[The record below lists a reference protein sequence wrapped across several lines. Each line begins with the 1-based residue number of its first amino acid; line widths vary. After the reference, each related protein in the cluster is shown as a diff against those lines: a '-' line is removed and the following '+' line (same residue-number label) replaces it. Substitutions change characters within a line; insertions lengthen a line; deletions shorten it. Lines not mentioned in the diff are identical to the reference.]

1 MPWVAGGT
9 TRVRPPQGSVRV
21 ALRLGGAVM
30 GAAAILSTCRPTA
43 VPELPR
49 LDTSQFLPAARETI
63 EAAYAKARSRPDDA
77 EATGQLGMSLHAH
90 GQHAAAALCYE
101 RAHRLDPKAFRWPYL
116 RGVVLAADG
125 NYREAAEAFRRAL
138 RLRRDYVPARLR
150 LAEALLASGDIAGA
164 RRLYEAVVRRDPN
177 QAAAHYGLGR
187 VRLAEGRLVEAAE
200 SFREACRLF
209 PAYGSAH
216 YALAQ
221 AYQRLGRAH
230 QAGPHLAAYEQHKTD
245 VPPARDDVME
255 EVARFKRDPL
265 DLIRRATEADRAG
278 DLETAIRLHQE
289 ALRLNPDSAQAH
301 ANLVTLYGR
310 LNRYEDAERH
320 YRAAVARNPNLA
332 ESHYNY
338 GVICFFRGRRA
349 EAREAFLRALEIN
362 PHHAEARHNYGYL
375 LEEQGRLAEAAE
387 QYRRALEDKPGYQ
400 LAHYHLARI
409 LAHWGRHEEAIRH
422 LKATLEPENENT
434 PGYLYALA
442 AAYARLGRRD
452 KALAYARQA
461 HQKAAARGQTALAAR
476 IARDL
481 AGLEQAPPAR

>member
-9 TRVRPPQGSVRV
+9 TRVRPPQRPLRAS
-21 ALRLGGAVM
+21 LRLCGTVI
-30 GAAAILSTCRPTA
+30 GAAAILSTCGPRA
-43 VPELPR
+43 IPELPR
-49 LDTSQFLPAARETI
+49 VDTSQFLPAARETV
-63 EAAYAKARSRPDDA
+63 EAAYAKARSRPGDA

-101 RAHRLDPKAFRWPYL
+101 RARRLDPKAFRWRYL
-116 RGVVLAADG
+116 LGVVLAADG
-125 NYREAAEAFRRAL
+125 HYQEAAEAFRRAL
-138 RLRRDYVPARLR
+138 RLRPDYVPARLR
-150 LAEALLASGDIAGA
+150 LAEVLLASGNLSGA
-164 RRLYEAVVRRDPN
+164 RKLYEAVVRSDPN
-177 QAAAHYGLGR
+177 QPAAHYGLGR
-187 VRLAEGRLVEAAE
+187 VRAAEGRLLQAAE

-216 YALAQ
+216 YALART
-221 AYQRLGRAH
+221 YQQLGRPD
-230 QAGPHLAAYEQHKTD
+230 QATPHLEAYERHKTD
-245 VPPARDDVME
+245 VPPALDEAME
-255 EVARFKRDPL
+255 QVARFKRDPL

-278 DLETAIRLHQE
+278 DLETAVRLHEE
-289 ALRLNPDSAQAH
+289 ALRLDPDNAQAH

-310 LNRYEDAERH
+310 LHRYQEAERH

-338 GVICFFRGRRA
+338 GVICFLRGRRA
-349 EAREAFLRALEIN
+349 EARDAFRRTLAIN

-387 QYRRALEDKPGYQ
+387 QYRRALDDRPGYQ

-422 LKATLEPENENT
+422 LEATLEPENENT

-452 KALAYARQA
+452 QALFYARQA
-461 HQKAAARGQTALAAR
+461 RDQAAARGQTQLAAR

-481 AGLEQAPPAR
+481 AGLEQAPPAP